1 MKEPLDKPNDS
12 PQTCQK
18 IAIKYCNEEICN
30 GYLQNKYRNVD
41 FKHKWCKK
49 TIKKGGIILRQAVD
63 NLIKIK
69 HGKDMTAGEMKNQTH
84 RNCITSILSP
94 HMSELGKKVPDHSD
108 WLFGDNIVSRINQIK
123 AKQPAL

>member
-1 MKEPLDKPNDS
+1 MTHPKTAKKLQLNIAMKKSVMGTFRTNTEMWILSTND
-12 PQTCQK
+12 
-18 IAIKYCNEEICN
+18 A
-30 GYLQNKYRNVD
+30 
-41 FKHKWCKK
+41 KK

-84 RNCITSILSP
+84 RNCITSILPP
-94 HMSELGKKVPDHSD
+94 HMSELGKKVPDDSD